1 MRRRKTPAPR
11 RSRHG
16 WFGARLGA
24 ALCLVVLAHA
34 TGCREEPEIEPR
46 DPGDVV
52 AEAARS
58 YRPAAFDTVT
68 WASDSVRVRQGNQV
82 YASTCRRCH
91 GHLGR
96 GDTEVADARGL
107 EVPSLVEPD
116 WGYAASLD
124 SVRKRIYTGHP
135 EGMPTFG
142 TFRLT
147 PREIDGAAWYI
158 LEQLRPEVLDG
169 AG

>member
-1 MRRRKTPAPR
+1 
-11 RSRHG
+11 
-16 WFGARLGA
+16 
-24 ALCLVVLAHA
+24 
-34 TGCREEPEIEPR
+34 
-46 DPGDVV
+46 VV
-52 AEAARS
+52 ADAARS
-58 YRPAAFDTVT
+58 YRPSAFDTVS
-68 WASDSVRVRQGNQV
+68 WASDSVRVQKGNEV

-91 GHLGR
+91 GAMGR
-96 GDTEVADARGL
+96 GDTDVAEARDL

-116 WGYAASLD
+116 WQYAASLD

-158 LEQLRPEVLDG
+158 VEQLRPEVLSG